1 MAFLFA
7 LLLCI
12 GIIWVMLFIMNRGN
26 PGFDE
31 RQIDVQRR
39 AYQMG
44 YTIESGY
51 LLGLYIYSVVMGDP
65 PLSWTILILIGTLLA
80 AIPVVTCI
88 IWKDAYLLRGQKY
101 LTNGFAFLAIGLM
114 DLYTAGSLMKDAPAG
129 GEEKV
134 YPIYLISLF
143 MFWISGVM
151 LVKHFVN
158 KRLDKAE

>member
-12 GIIWVMLFIMNRGN
+12 GIVWLMLWWINRGN

-31 RQIDVQRR
+31 RQIEIQRK

-51 LLGLYIYSVVMGDP
+51 MLGLYIYSVIVGDP
-65 PLSWTILILIGTLLA
+65 PLSWTLLILIGMLLA
-80 AIPVVTCI
+80 AIPVSTCI
-88 IWKDAYLLRGQKY
+88 IWKDAYLHRGQKY
-101 LTNGFAFLAIGLM
+101 LTSGLSFFAIGMM
-114 DLYTAGSLMKDAPAG
+114 DLYTAGTLLKKAPAG

-134 YPIYLISLF
+134 YPIFLIALF
-143 MFWISGVM
+143 IFWVGIVM
-151 LVKHFVN
+151 VIKHFAD
-158 KRLDKAE
+158 KRAEKVE